1 VLSLQL
7 QVTPPG
13 PIACAT
19 NNGTSGLVWHD
30 PGWAGD
36 RHGEP
41 PSDAALAH
49 FDLGVQAPGDVPV
62 GYSNKSG
69 GVFNLLRDDLGKVMD
84 MTDGN
89 SFVN

>member
-1 VLSLQL
+1 MDPVSSMP
-7 QVTPPG
+7 VSW
-13 PIACAT
+13 
-19 NNGTSGLVWHD
+19 NRSSSGLVGHH

-36 RHGEP
+36 RDGEA

-49 FDLGVQAPGDVPV
+49 FDLWVQAPGDVPV

-69 GVFNLLRDDLGKVMD
+69 GVFNLLRDDLGKAKD